1 MIFVLI
7 NTMYME
13 IKEILSYYVDT
24 DTNVLDVSFRT
35 INDNDDVVRW
45 DKIDYTT
52 VSDYGFELVTESFD
66 FFDEDDEDENI
77 KEDEVELDVDELINF
92 LNEYYM
98 VNPHSIPKADFF

>member
-1 MIFVLI
+1 
-7 NTMYME
+7 ME

-98 VNPHSIPKADFF
+98 VNPHSIPKSDFF

>member
-1 MIFVLI
+1 
-7 NTMYME
+7 ME